1 MDDFTLAQSYDMSE
15 YWTQFDEHSRW
26 IGFSPVQEKIESI
39 VSEDDE
45 IIKTMD
51 YIGHQSDE
59 DEESYLPK
67 LNVSPTIHKQMEPIQ
82 RKIVI
87 SNEEKELNELKEPSV
102 ESRLQEVFQK
112 MKETVN

>member
-1 MDDFTLAQSYDMSE
+1 MDEFTLAQSYDMSE
-15 YWTQFDEHSRW
+15 YWTQFDENSRW

-59 DEESYLPK
+59 DEVSYLPR
-67 LNVSPTIHKQMEPIQ
+67 LNVFENDNKQIEPIQ
-82 RKIVI
+82 RKILL
-87 SNEEKELNELKEPSV
+87 SPEEKELNELKEPSV